1 MICILIS
8 VITVISTCCFI
19 PAFAETEA
27 KETVETVEVKGFQR
41 IDKDDGTFSL
51 RVVAGLSS
59 SEIDDFGMVV
69 KCKDNAGLALRFDIK
84 GEKKLSEIFETVN
97 GAQRAILAED
107 LEAESLYTAV
117 IEGIP
122 QDMKFLSIEVVP
134 YCTDGD
140 GMRAEGNEKIFI
152 VRENT
157 ITVQTEYKFVD
168 IKDKVKVYGRSS
180 NFITGIDCDFSGSG
194 IEFNAELSGDVSVK
208 VNSSGG
214 SYYTLYIDGE
224 RQEKRLE
231 FADGTGEY
239 VIAEDLAKGTYNFKL
254 IKQTQVEHSLSTFMA
269 LNINGKILDKP
280 RDKELLIEFVGDS
293 ITCGYSLYG
302 YPTPGVENYRGA
314 KYMDATQSYA
324 YLTAE
329 ALGADHSFVC
339 VSGWAVL
346 PNSTGGGCIPTVYQ
360 KICYKRGATNYE
372 PSRAADIVVIHLGTN
387 DLYSRDNYDADFVS
401 ASKEFIG
408 DVREKNPGA
417 KIVWAYGSMMSG
429 SNLSKFEDK
438 VEKII
443 GDLGGA
449 DAGLYMV
456 KLKTDTSGGHNH
468 PSVAGHVTSANTLTE
483 FIRTNCID

>member
-1 MICILIS
+1 MKKIFKRVICILIS

-239 VIAEDLAKGTYNFKL
+239 VIAEDLAKG
-254 IKQTQVEHSLSTFMA
+254 
-269 LNINGKILDKP
+269 
-280 RDKELLIEFVGDS
+280 
-293 ITCGYSLYG
+293 
-302 YPTPGVENYRGA
+302 
-314 KYMDATQSYA
+314 
-324 YLTAE
+324 
-329 ALGADHSFVC
+329 
-339 VSGWAVL
+339 
-346 PNSTGGGCIPTVYQ
+346 
-360 KICYKRGATNYE
+360 
-372 PSRAADIVVIHLGTN
+372 
-387 DLYSRDNYDADFVS
+387 
-401 ASKEFIG
+401 
-408 DVREKNPGA
+408 
-417 KIVWAYGSMMSG
+417 
-429 SNLSKFEDK
+429 
-438 VEKII
+438 
-443 GDLGGA
+443 
-449 DAGLYMV
+449 
-456 KLKTDTSGGHNH
+456 
-468 PSVAGHVTSANTLTE
+468 
-483 FIRTNCID
+483 